1 MNNAPHAH
9 IKNFSR
15 AESGSAMM
23 MVSLTAFLLLAAAGM
38 AIDLGRVQVV
48 QSRLSSA
55 LDAAGLAAGT
65 VANSGNI
72 TTTATK
78 YFNANFPA
86 SYMGSTIQPVS
97 IVPNANNSILT
108 LDVQGTVPMTFM
120 KLFGISSMAVSA
132 HSQVTRANL
141 GMELVLVFDVT
152 GSMNQ
157 IISGNLTKLQAAK
170 NASHTLL
177 NILYGSNTSLPNLW
191 VSLVP
196 FSQAV
201 NIGTTTARDAWTAQ
215 TALNWGP
222 NPYAW
227 QGCVESR
234 AAGGLDVTDT
244 APSIMDPT
252 TLFPKYYYPCN
263 SDTGSNDEDTNAWYG
278 TNSSSSGGNPSW
290 GNCQFYGN
298 GTTTYKTPLSN
309 TTRGPNLYCPP
320 TLTSMKKLKST
331 IDTKIDQLTAQGG
344 TEIVLGMA
352 WAWRMLSPNWL
363 NIWNDPSLDADMIA
377 DQLPKPYN
385 TPLMNKVVVLLTDGD
400 NDISWDVYNAY
411 GYSTNT
417 SNPPNQ
423 LGVNPSCVN
432 DNGYRDDC
440 SNAETELNNRMTQVC
455 TNMKAQGII
464 IYTVAF
470 GSNINSNTQAL
481 LQGCATK
488 PEYYFYSPT
497 GSSLQTAFQTIGD
510 ALANLRISQ

>member
-1 MNNAPHAH
+1 MNIRAYLH
-9 IKNFSR
+9 IRDFSR
-15 AESGSAMM
+15 SESGSALV
-23 MVSLTAFLLLAAAGM
+23 MVSLATFMLLAATGM

-72 TTTATK
+72 NTTATK

-86 SYMGSTIQPVS
+86 NYMGSTIQPVV
-97 IVPNANNSILT
+97 IVPNANNTVLT

-120 KLFGISSMAVSA
+120 KLFNINTVAVSA
-132 HSQVTRANL
+132 HSEVTRANL

-152 GSMNQ
+152 GSMSQ
-157 IISGNLTKLQAAK
+157 IISGSLTKLQAAK

-177 NILYGSNTSLPNLW
+177 NILYGSSTTLPNLW

-201 NIGTTTARDAWTAQ
+201 NIGTTQARNNWTAQ
-215 TALNWGP
+215 TVFNWGP
-222 NPYAW
+222 APNTW
-227 QGCVESR
+227 GGCVEAR
-234 AAGGLDVTDT
+234 AAGDLDTTD
-244 APSIMDPT
+244 DPPVIANPA

-263 SDTGSNDEDTNAWYG
+263 SDTGTNDNDTNAWHG
-278 TNSSSSGGNPSW
+278 TNSSSSGGNPAW
-290 GNCQFYGN
+290 GNCQFTSG
-298 GTTTYKTPLSN
+298 GSTTYRTPFSTN
-309 TTRGPNLYCPP
+309 TRGPNLYCPP
-320 TLTSMKKLKST
+320 MLTSLTKTKAT

-352 WAWRMLSPNWL
+352 WAWRMLSPRWNAS
-363 NIWNDPSLDADMIA
+363 WNDPALDADMIA

-400 NDISWDVYNAY
+400 NDISWDVYTAY
-411 GYSTNT
+411 GYP
-417 SNPPNQ
+417 NPNPNQ
-423 LGVNPSCVN
+423 LGVNPPCVT
-432 DNGYRDDC
+432 GSSYM
-440 SNAETELNNRMTQVC
+440 SNCAAIEAELNTRMTQVC

-470 GSNINSNTQAL
+470 GSSISTPTQTL